1 MDGLT
6 CPVELNK
13 KEYTRLFDDIS
24 YEKVVY
30 GRLPMMITANC
41 VRKTMGKCTGEKSE
55 EYAVLTD
62 RYQKK
67 FPVKQN
73 CVYCYNI
80 VYNSVP
86 LSLHKEL
93 EKGVEYPMKRLVFT
107 VENAEE
113 TKVVLNY
120 YKSLSEGETTELP
133 FYEFTT
139 GHEKRGVE

>member
-1 MDGLT
+1 M
-6 CPVELNK
+6 
-13 KEYTRLFDDIS
+13 
-24 YEKVVY
+24 
-30 GRLPMMITANC
+30 
-41 VRKTMGKCTGEKSE
+41 
-55 EYAVLTD
+55 
-62 RYQKK
+62 
-67 FPVKQN
+67 
-73 CVYCYNI
+73 
-80 VYNSVP
+80 
-86 LSLHKEL
+86 